1 MENPFVHF
9 NKMPEETDICFTGK
23 ENVNPSSLLLS
34 GESSEPSPSF
44 SMNSFNEEA
53 MKSKRSCKQQ
63 NQLHSNSIIL
73 KEPILQREKSKPH
86 KHQKGRRSFK
96 SPHLCWSL
104 DFEEWAVALLHVP
117 KQTIVDHANEPAKP

>member
-34 GESSEPSPSF
+34 SESSEAFPSF

-63 NQLHSNSIIL
+63 NQLHSTIL
-73 KEPILQREKSKPH
+73 KEPPAPKRKGEARET
-86 KHQKGRRSFK
+86 
-96 SPHLCWSL
+96 
-104 DFEEWAVALLHVP
+104 P
-117 KQTIVDHANEPAKP
+117 KE